1 MGRTIQYN
9 LQPGQLVLVGDS
21 EDLSCRGAYRLG
33 HVEKLH
39 PRIRKAKEI
48 VRQAPMA
55 VLSKKLGK
63 HDPNIEY
70 TSEYNKYGTKIA

>member
-1 MGRTIQYN
+1 MENNSIYKP
-9 LQPGQLVLVGDS
+9 QPGQLVLVGDS

-48 VRQAPMA
+48 VRQAPMP

-70 TSEYNKYGTKIA
+70 VLRDLSKIAPV